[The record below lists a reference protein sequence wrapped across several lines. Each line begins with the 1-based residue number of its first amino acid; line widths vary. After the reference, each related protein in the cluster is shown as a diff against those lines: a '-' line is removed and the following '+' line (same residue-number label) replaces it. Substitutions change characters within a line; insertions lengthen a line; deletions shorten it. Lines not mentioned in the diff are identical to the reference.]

1 MTGVISGWDLEKLFD
16 TGQQRFGLVLDV
28 IKNHCFYILVTQSFT
43 NSVKVPAVLTV
54 HIHGRIA
61 QKLLNL
67 LLEFSWIDVLV

>member
-1 MTGVISGWDLEKLFD
+1 MTGVVSGGDLEELFD
-16 TGQQRFGLVLDV
+16 AGQQRFGLVLDV
-28 IKNHCFYILVTQSFT
+28 VKNHFFDILLTQALT
-43 NSVKVPAVLTV
+43 NRIKVPAVLTV